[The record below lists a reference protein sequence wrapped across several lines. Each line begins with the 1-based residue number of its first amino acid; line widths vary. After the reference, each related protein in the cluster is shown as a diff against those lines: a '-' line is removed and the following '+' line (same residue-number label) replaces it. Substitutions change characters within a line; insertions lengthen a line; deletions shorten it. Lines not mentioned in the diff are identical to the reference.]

1 MNEKKWRLVDDDVIV
16 GLINNFEAKQWLN
29 GVMEEGMCASSKAI
43 AGVSPVIEHSIPCLT
58 WLTKLLYLK
67 RFSLNQELALDS
79 KDIKEIKS
87 IIDLMK
93 KHDLS
98 VFEIEKEGFR
108 LKLQRGASVPQAT
121 IVAPAGAAASAK
133 APVAGAEPPA
143 PTAKAI
149 ESVPMKEIVSPM
161 VGTFYR
167 AASPDGPPF
176 VEVGKPVTEETVVC
190 IIEAMKVMNEIKA
203 ETSGVIAEV
212 LAENGKPV
220 QFGQALFKV
229 R

>member
-1 MNEKKWRLVDDDVIV
+1 
-16 GLINNFEAKQWLN
+16 
-29 GVMEEGMCASSKAI
+29 
-43 AGVSPVIEHSIPCLT
+43 
-58 WLTKLLYLK
+58 
-67 RFSLNQELALDS
+67 LDP
-79 KDIKEIKS
+79 KDIKEIKAV
-87 IIDLMK
+87 IDLMT

-108 LKLQRGASVPQAT
+108 LKLQRGVPASQPAV
-121 IVAPAGAAASAK
+121 IAPALAAGPAK
-133 APVAGAEPPA
+133 PAVAGAEPP
-143 PTAKAI
+143 PPGAKAI

-167 AASPDGPPF
+167 AASPDTPPF
-176 VEVGKPVTEETVVC
+176 VEVGKPVTEDTVVC

-220 QFGQALFKV
+220 QFGQALFRV

>member
-1 MNEKKWRLVDDDVIV
+1 
-16 GLINNFEAKQWLN
+16 
-29 GVMEEGMCASSKAI
+29 
-43 AGVSPVIEHSIPCLT
+43 
-58 WLTKLLYLK
+58 
-67 RFSLNQELALDS
+67 LDS
-79 KDIKEIKS
+79 KDIKEIKA

-93 KHDLS
+93 KHDLA

-108 LKLQRGASVPQAT
+108 LKLQRGASVSQTMAT
-121 IVAPAGAAASAK
+121 APAAAAAASGKGGAI
-133 APVAGAEPPA
+133 AAEPATGA
-143 PTAKAI
+143 PKAI
-149 ESVPMKEIVSPM
+149 ESVSLKEIVSPM

-176 VEVGKPVTEETVVC
+176 VEVGKAVTEDTVVC

-212 LAENGKPV
+212 LAENSKPV
-220 QFGQALFKV
+220 QFGQALFRV

>member
-1 MNEKKWRLVDDDVIV
+1 
-16 GLINNFEAKQWLN
+16 
-29 GVMEEGMCASSKAI
+29 
-43 AGVSPVIEHSIPCLT
+43 
-58 WLTKLLYLK
+58 
-67 RFSLNQELALDS
+67 LDP
-79 KDIKEIKS
+79 KDIKEIKA

-108 LKLQRGASVPQAT
+108 LKLQRGMSGSPVAIAA
-121 IVAPAGAAASAK
+121 APAAGTQSKPAAT
-133 APVAGAEPPA
+133 GTEPPPA
-143 PTAKAI
+143 AKPI
-149 ESVPMKEIVSPM
+149 ESVPLKEIVSPM

-167 AASPDGPPF
+167 AGSPDAPPF

>member
-1 MNEKKWRLVDDDVIV
+1 MD
-16 GLINNFEAKQWLN
+16 
-29 GVMEEGMCASSKAI
+29 
-43 AGVSPVIEHSIPCLT
+43 P
-58 WLTKLLYLK
+58 
-67 RFSLNQELALDS
+67 
-79 KDIKEIKS
+79 KDLKEIKA

-108 LKLQRGASVPQAT
+108 LKLEKGPSTQTAADVPPVAAGPPKG
-121 IVAPAGAAASAK
+121 APAAPETAPAA
-133 APVAGAEPPA
+133 P
-143 PTAKAI
+143 KAI
-149 ESVPMKEIVSPM
+149 ESVPLREILSPM

-167 AASPDGPPF
+167 SASPDVPPF
-176 VEVGKPVTEETVVC
+176 VDVGKTVAEDTVVC

-203 ETSGVIAEV
+203 ETSGIIAEV

-220 QFGQALFKV
+220 QFGQVLFRV